1 MASGTNA
8 AWVRGTGLCIRK
20 SLRYSTELHVGLPN
34 VPHERSFLRK
44 VEDLLAG
51 RRLTNNG
58 PNVRQFEQRV
68 CEILG
73 VANAV
78 AVCNGTLGLQL
89 AAKALGLSGE
99 VVMPSFTF
107 VATAHAL
114 EWIGLKPVFVDI
126 DPTTHNID
134 SRRIAE
140 AITDRTSAIVGVHL
154 WGAPCDVTRIE
165 AVAKDRGLPV
175 MYDASHAFSSSLGGR
190 KIGGFGSCEV
200 FSLHATKFV
209 HTFEGGVITTH
220 DDALAEKM
228 RLMRNFGFQ
237 DYDKVVSAGVNAK
250 MTEIGAAMGLCCL
263 DQMDEFTAVNRRTYH
278 FYSEY
283 LKGIPGVTLLAYK
296 ELDQGNYQYV
306 VIEVEPDVCPR
317 SRDELVAALHAENVI
332 ARKYFWPGCHRMEPY
347 RTAQPDVWKR
357 LPETERVA
365 ARVIVLPTGQTV
377 DEEMARRV
385 CTIIRKAAMG

>member
-1 MASGTNA
+1 M
-8 AWVRGTGLCIRK
+8 RGTGLCIGK
-20 SLRYSTELHVGLPN
+20 SLRHSTELHVGLPN

-126 DPTTHNID
+126 DPATHNID
-134 SRRIAE
+134 PRRIAE
-140 AITDRTSAIVGVHL
+140 AFTDHTSAIVGVHL
-154 WGAPCDVTRIE
+154 WGTPCDVTRIE
-165 AVAKDRGLPV
+165 ALAGDRGLPV
-175 MYDASHAFSSSLGGR
+175 MYDASHAFASSVGGR
-190 KIGGFGSCEV
+190 KLGGFGSCEV

-209 HTFEGGVITTH
+209 HTFEGGVVTTN

-237 DYDKVVSAGVNAK
+237 DYDKVVSAGINAK

-263 DQMDEFTAVNRRTYH
+263 DEMGEFTAVNHRNYL
-278 FYSEY
+278 FYSQN
-283 LKGIPGVTLLAYK
+283 LSGIPGVTLLSYK
-296 ELDQGNYQYV
+296 EAEQRNYQYV
-306 VIEVEPDVCPR
+306 VIEVNPDFCPC
-317 SRDELVAALHAENVI
+317 SRDELVAALHAGNVI

-347 RTAQPDVWKR
+347 RTTQPGAWKS
-357 LPETERVA
+357 LPITERIA
-365 ARVIVLPTGQTV
+365 ARVIVLPTGQAI
-377 DEEMARRV
+377 DEATARRV
-385 CTIIRKAAMG
+385 CGIIRRTVMG